1 MKELKTASL
10 GFKVA
15 GLRLRLD
22 VVCAQLRIR
31 IRVLDDI
38 STEFLLRHSIMS
50 TVEQIIYVAVVMHVL
65 ALVYFVYSGLAG
77 SHKQKDQ

>member
-1 MKELKTASL
+1 
-10 GFKVA
+10 
-15 GLRLRLD
+15 
-22 VVCAQLRIR
+22 
-31 IRVLDDI
+31 
-38 STEFLLRHSIMS
+38 MS